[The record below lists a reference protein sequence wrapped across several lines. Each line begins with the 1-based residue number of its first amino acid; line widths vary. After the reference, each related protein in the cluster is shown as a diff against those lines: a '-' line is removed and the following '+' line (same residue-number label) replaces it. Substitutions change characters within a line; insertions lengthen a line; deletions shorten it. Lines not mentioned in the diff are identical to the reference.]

1 MAIFERLNLKP
12 RNEMIQNVVVV
23 PRLAPMMTPIDWIR
37 VRRRAWTKLTTM
49 TVVAEEDWTRQVT
62 RNPVITPA
70 NRFPVIERMI
80 LRSRSPENCW
90 IDSLMRRIPNRNTPK
105 LPNIMKNKDM
115 DFVIT
120 GGDLETGIRGLI
132 TKIRSGVLIRPN
144 CCFLGIGLQKQGDCQ
159 NILLNL

>member
-1 MAIFERLNLKP
+1 
-12 RNEMIQNVVVV
+12 MIQNVVVV

-90 IDSLMRRIPNRNTPK
+90 ID
-105 LPNIMKNKDM
+105 
-115 DFVIT
+115 
-120 GGDLETGIRGLI
+120 
-132 TKIRSGVLIRPN
+132 
-144 CCFLGIGLQKQGDCQ
+144 
-159 NILLNL
+159 